1 MRLGFDPTA
10 LTHRS
15 EVFRSL
21 HQSLRAAR
29 HLLPS
34 HFILRRL
41 HPSSSF
47 LPSSRNRYHSRQLH
61 TIRPSFYTLRNLP
74 PFIWNLSTAFQTPPR
89 SPGPIHSRYPR
100 MTHLL
105 EMLGRSTH
113 HSTHGLNHS
122 EPKEM
127 FLRPST
133 ATSLSTINH
142 VGPTIAL
149 GDSTPRVHSTQIQF
163 GSPDGCLEQPLASFN
178 RYQRRGL
185 CTATVPDSG
194 NGTGIHCKMRSTQYM
209 SSSPFPTHQTQQALS
224 PQASSVDFVQFLPE
238 SPLACDLCF
247 GRQCLPVEY
256 CNLRLG
262 RHFSSRDESCP
273 PTYHPFQSSS
283 SQVPPKY
290 ASYTGTDPF
299 IQSSFQSTTH
309 QANPSYCSLRRNNGS
324 KWHGRNVR
332 NGGRVH
338 RVWMQME
345 EMSRPKSNHTGM
357 GMMIMRFTPGNT
369 FFVAGT
375 PNVPLWFDG
384 WQPSSTGATFGACFG
399 LFVLTVAVKL
409 LGALRHQAQIAW
421 SMSRWH
427 DSGLVA
433 HNTVDKTDH
442 ASPTQTG
449 SLRPTRPAVPWSA
462 QRDVP
467 RGILAA
473 LHVGLE
479 YFLML
484 AIMTYNVYF
493 FVAIVLGHFV
503 GEMAF
508 GRWSTVQGAHC

>member
-1 MRLGFDPTA
+1 
-10 LTHRS
+10 
-15 EVFRSL
+15 
-21 HQSLRAAR
+21 
-29 HLLPS
+29 
-34 HFILRRL
+34 
-41 HPSSSF
+41 
-47 LPSSRNRYHSRQLH
+47 
-61 TIRPSFYTLRNLP
+61 
-74 PFIWNLSTAFQTPPR
+74 
-89 SPGPIHSRYPR
+89 
-100 MTHLL
+100 
-105 EMLGRSTH
+105 
-113 HSTHGLNHS
+113 
-122 EPKEM
+122 
-127 FLRPST
+127 
-133 ATSLSTINH
+133 
-142 VGPTIAL
+142 

-185 CTATVPDSG
+185 CTNCSRLRQWNWDTLQNAQHAVHVKFSLSRTKLNKRCHRKLVQSISF
-194 NGTGIHCKMRSTQYM
+194 N
-209 SSSPFPTHQTQQALS
+209 SSPSLHLRATF
-224 PQASSVDFVQFLPE
+224 ASVVSAYPSNTATCV
-238 SPLACDLCF
+238 
-247 GRQCLPVEY
+247 
-256 CNLRLG
+256 G

-273 PTYHPFQSSS
+273 PTYHPLPIIQLPVITNHCTSQTSQSNRPN
-283 SQVPPKY
+283 SQKTRLVFRPSEFLRSTLLTQERIRLSNHLSNRLPTKQTRVTVRFV
-290 ASYTGTDPF
+290 ATMDQSGMAGMSGMAAGSTG
-299 IQSSFQSTTH
+299 S
-309 QANPSYCSLRRNNGS
+309 G
-324 KWHGRNVR
+324 
-332 NGGRVH
+332 
-338 RVWMQME
+338 MQME

-357 GMMIMRFTPGNT
+357 GMMMNT

>member
-1 MRLGFDPTA
+1 
-10 LTHRS
+10 
-15 EVFRSL
+15 
-21 HQSLRAAR
+21 
-29 HLLPS
+29 
-34 HFILRRL
+34 
-41 HPSSSF
+41 
-47 LPSSRNRYHSRQLH
+47 
-61 TIRPSFYTLRNLP
+61 
-74 PFIWNLSTAFQTPPR
+74 
-89 SPGPIHSRYPR
+89 
-100 MTHLL
+100 
-105 EMLGRSTH
+105 
-113 HSTHGLNHS
+113 
-122 EPKEM
+122 
-127 FLRPST
+127 
-133 ATSLSTINH
+133 
-142 VGPTIAL
+142 
-149 GDSTPRVHSTQIQF
+149 
-163 GSPDGCLEQPLASFN
+163 
-178 RYQRRGL
+178 
-185 CTATVPDSG
+185 
-194 NGTGIHCKMRSTQYM
+194 MRSTQYM

-273 PTYHPFQSSS
+273 PTYHPLPIIQLPVITNHCTSQTSQSNRPN
-283 SQVPPKY
+283 SQKTRLVFRPSEFLRSTLLTQERIRLSNHLSNRLPTKQTRVTVRFV
-290 ASYTGTDPF
+290 ATMDQSGMAGMSGMAAGSTG
-299 IQSSFQSTTH
+299 S
-309 QANPSYCSLRRNNGS
+309 G
-324 KWHGRNVR
+324 
-332 NGGRVH
+332 
-338 RVWMQME
+338 MQME

-357 GMMIMRFTPGNT
+357 GMMMNT

-442 ASPTQTG
+442 APPTQTG